1 MELTITSSTSRSRG
15 PNNER
20 KNVAASEKQLESMVH
35 RLAQEGGKWPFLT
48 PRLENATEKT
58 REDAPLLVKQIWD
71 FLEEQLGIA
80 EKKEMTVGRFV
91 TAANEVTIGGFW
103 REHARGELR
112 TRRDHEILEFLSP
125 CWGKEFLTEVYS
137 AKETIFK
144 AFIQEVLNMPISL
157 LLALYLVY
165 PRHLFNMG
173 PAYMFSRGVD
183 TLRIDGYLTLVLLT
197 HGELASFHRLMR
209 YGEPLSMGRT
219 HSSIETYSYKC
230 AAGLKTLLVQYL
242 LMQNRHLTGEEKSP
256 KTREEWRRANAGMPL
271 LTDLCLAMR
280 SDPMG
285 MIRGLGEVVTCIYGP
300 AVTFAF
306 PDPLVTAYRYSVTHV
321 SLISVLD
328 GTTINWCQQ
337 EVLRAQM
344 SNTVLFGKVKDPELI
359 VYSFRGQL
367 QCRMGGKREGPIETY
382 PKFWN
387 LNPLTANGREIL
399 RIPAWTKSFELVKK
413 ELEAILEK
421 EVLPAS
427 IPEFPIVRRLT
438 LGMNSSLV
446 VPSPYARTTT
456 EERQKEF
463 TDGWD
468 PLFIGY
474 TAAIYFHTSDAKINS
489 WTTQAKKMRGSMP
502 PKFEV
507 RDALRVLERASLE
520 NQLPA
525 WDDGRM
531 IVNEGHIALKADEML
546 FATRRYRA
554 PYGLEQVE
562 RNQEGKKLDAAGPLY
577 VALTEHKGTNPTT
590 PSPLSVDT
598 TGDKRSG
605 TVEDRFKRIL
615 ERREAESGD
624 ESMDETLSEA
634 GEDMDVG
641 NTPEQKPAEEEF
653 TAQELLKDL
662 SEENWA
668 DTPTPPLTSSPRKDP
683 EMSLTSEN
691 PNMGMIFLSAERREK
706 NTFEGNRDAFL
717 GTLDKDA
724 WQEFLS
730 DFNREVDENTTL
742 DNFKEELWDT
752 VVKFGE
758 PVLMGTG
765 LEEKARGELLSKM
778 VELRKTSKKTRED
791 KCKDSS
797 TPKQKTDNK
806 IIKYTRGDKVGTSN
820 MIKSTNILKA
830 RAGGRQELVGEKEV
844 ESVMITTTPPNKDVR
859 SRKRKRDV
867 EGLGSPSADAPMT
880 APMVLARWKTA
891 AYKSRYEPRKL
902 LDIEKEMEN
911 RTSSVTE
918 EDFKPQRIKMKRGS
932 TSGQTW
938 EVDVGKE
945 WVSSEHQAIGK
956 QVTSDPLEKN
966 KTRNT
971 SRPWWIALGTL
982 KEMEDCLKKL
992 NSGVARKRHSWAT
1005 QQKAEVN
1012 KIELANQLKRSWQ
1025 NLLKDH
1031 FEEAMM
1037 TPSSAPP
1044 LMANPFIRTVG
1055 QLMFAWSL
1063 LGIEVETLTSYDKLK
1078 LGGKNL
1084 EIYRMLMQHV
1094 ARDNPGLSLARR
1106 KDATCF
1112 LRWTMSMMTDS
1123 TILACHQ
1130 KAVGSKTLERRVS
1143 TVILNVYQ
1151 STGIERE
1158 DGSRQS
1164 LESHRKLD
1172 EIRRFY
1178 NKKFE
1183 EKYDVHRNLAS
1194 SGEYLKVNK
1203 KREYQYVS
1211 GVMGMAY
1218 NPFLDLK
1225 AGGAHRN
1232 YEVAELLK
1240 FWTEKI
1246 MEIDTVERERPS
1258 LGLILE
1264 RTPEVISVPRSSKRV
1279 ELKMGNGN
1287 GVLTTNL
1294 EVVWKLLRPSWC
1306 PHPHASL
1313 IEEVTERVR
1322 LALTEDEDL
1331 ATLSIVHRLILP
1343 QMKES
1348 SEVTSG
1354 TGSVKRMEPGSC
1366 LDSTCS
1372 NGEHTCDGR
1381 SCVRIQSFQKGN
1393 HLV

>member
-1 MELTITSSTSRSRG
+1 MDEKLR
-15 PNNER
+15 
-20 KNVAASEKQLESMVH
+20 ASE
-35 RLAQEGGKWPFLT
+35 
-48 PRLENATEKT
+48 
-58 REDAPLLVKQIWD
+58 
-71 FLEEQLGIA
+71 
-80 EKKEMTVGRFV
+80 
-91 TAANEVTIGGFW
+91 
-103 REHARGELR
+103 
-112 TRRDHEILEFLSP
+112 
-125 CWGKEFLTEVYS
+125 
-137 AKETIFK
+137 
-144 AFIQEVLNMPISL
+144 
-157 LLALYLVY
+157 
-165 PRHLFNMG
+165 
-173 PAYMFSRGVD
+173 
-183 TLRIDGYLTLVLLT
+183 
-197 HGELASFHRLMR
+197 
-209 YGEPLSMGRT
+209 
-219 HSSIETYSYKC
+219 
-230 AAGLKTLLVQYL
+230 
-242 LMQNRHLTGEEKSP
+242 
-256 KTREEWRRANAGMPL
+256 
-271 LTDLCLAMR
+271 
-280 SDPMG
+280 
-285 MIRGLGEVVTCIYGP
+285 
-300 AVTFAF
+300 
-306 PDPLVTAYRYSVTHV
+306 
-321 SLISVLD
+321 
-328 GTTINWCQQ
+328 
-337 EVLRAQM
+337 
-344 SNTVLFGKVKDPELI
+344 
-359 VYSFRGQL
+359 
-367 QCRMGGKREGPIETY
+367 
-382 PKFWN
+382 
-387 LNPLTANGREIL
+387 
-399 RIPAWTKSFELVKK
+399 K

-427 IPEFPIVRRLT
+427 IPEFPIVRRMT

-531 IVNEGHIALKADEML
+531 IVNEGQIALKADEML

-598 TGDKRSG
+598 PGDKRSG
-605 TVEDRFKRIL
+605 TVEDQFKGIL

-634 GEDMDVG
+634 GEDMEVG

-730 DFNREVDENTTL
+730 DFNREVDEDTTL

-867 EGLGSPSADAPMT
+867 EGLGSPSADAVSEKDLRET

-891 AYKSRYEPRKL
+891 AYKSSYEPRKL

-911 RTSSVTE
+911 PTSSVTE

-932 TSGQTW
+932 MSGQTW

-971 SRPWWIALGTL
+971 SRPWWITLGTL
-982 KEMEDCLKKL
+982 EEMEDCLKKL
-992 NSGVARKRHSWAT
+992 NSGVARKRHNWAT

-1025 NLLKDH
+1025 HLLKDH
-1031 FEEAMM
+1031 FEEAMR

-1044 LMANPFIRTVG
+1044 LMANPFIRTAG

-1063 LGIEVETLTSYDKLK
+1063 LGIELETLTSYDKLK

-1094 ARDNPGLSLARR
+1094 ARDNSGLSLARR

-1183 EKYDVHRNLAS
+1183 EKHDVHRNLAS
-1194 SGEYLKVNK
+1194 SGEYLKLNK
-1203 KREYQYVS
+1203 KGEYQYVS

-1225 AGGAHRN
+1225 
-1232 YEVAELLK
+1232 
-1240 FWTEKI
+1240 
-1246 MEIDTVERERPS
+1246 
-1258 LGLILE
+1258 
-1264 RTPEVISVPRSSKRV
+1264 PEVPTETMRWRSY
-1279 ELKMGNGN
+1279 
-1287 GVLTTNL
+1287 
-1294 EVVWKLLRPSWC
+1294 
-1306 PHPHASL
+1306 
-1313 IEEVTERVR
+1313 
-1322 LALTEDEDL
+1322 
-1331 ATLSIVHRLILP
+1331 
-1343 QMKES
+1343 
-1348 SEVTSG
+1348 
-1354 TGSVKRMEPGSC
+1354 
-1366 LDSTCS
+1366 
-1372 NGEHTCDGR
+1372 
-1381 SCVRIQSFQKGN
+1381 
-1393 HLV
+1393 

>member
-1 MELTITSSTSRSRG
+1 M
-15 PNNER
+15 
-20 KNVAASEKQLESMVH
+20 
-35 RLAQEGGKWPFLT
+35 
-48 PRLENATEKT
+48 
-58 REDAPLLVKQIWD
+58 
-71 FLEEQLGIA
+71 
-80 EKKEMTVGRFV
+80 
-91 TAANEVTIGGFW
+91 AANEVTIGGIW
-103 REHARGELR
+103 REHAKGELR
-112 TRRDHEILEFLSP
+112 TRRDHEILEFLRP
-125 CWGKEFLTEVYS
+125 CWGKEFLAGVYS
-137 AKETIFK
+137 ARETIFK

-165 PRHLFNMG
+165 PRYLFNMG

-256 KTREEWRRANAGMPL
+256 KTGEEWRRVNGGMPL

-306 PDPLVTAYRYSVTHV
+306 PDPLVTAYRYSVTHM

-328 GTTINWCQQ
+328 GPTLNWCQQ

-344 SNTVLFGKVKDPELI
+344 SNTVLFGKVKDPELV

-421 EVLPAS
+421 EVLPAN
-427 IPEFPIVRRLT
+427 IPEFPIVRRMT

-446 VPSPYARTTT
+446 VPSPFARTTT
-456 EERQKEF
+456 EEQQKEF

-507 RDALRVLERASLE
+507 RDALRVLERTSLE

-531 IVNEGHIALKADEML
+531 IVNEGHIALKADDML

-554 PYGLEQVE
+554 PYGLEQVD
-562 RNQEGKKLDAAGPLY
+562 RSQEGKKLDAAGPLY
-577 VALTEHKGTNPTT
+577 VALTEHEGTNPTT

-598 TGDKRSG
+598 PGDKRSG
-605 TVEDRFKRIL
+605 TVEDRFRRIL
-615 ERREAESGD
+615 ERREVESGD
-624 ESMDETLSEA
+624 ESMEETLSEA
-634 GEDMDVG
+634 GEDMEVG

-683 EMSLTSEN
+683 ELSLTSEN

-706 NTFEGNRDAFL
+706 NTFKGNRDAFL
-717 GTLDKDA
+717 GTLGKDA

-730 DFNREVDENTTL
+730 DFNREVDEDSTL

-778 VELRKTSKKTRED
+778 VELRKTSRKTRED
-791 KCKDSS
+791 NCKDSS

-830 RAGGRQELVGEKEV
+830 RAGGRQELAGEK
-844 ESVMITTTPPNKDVR
+844 
-859 SRKRKRDV
+859 
-867 EGLGSPSADAPMT
+867 
-880 APMVLARWKTA
+880 
-891 AYKSRYEPRKL
+891 
-902 LDIEKEMEN
+902 
-911 RTSSVTE
+911 
-918 EDFKPQRIKMKRGS
+918 
-932 TSGQTW
+932 
-938 EVDVGKE
+938 
-945 WVSSEHQAIGK
+945 
-956 QVTSDPLEKN
+956 
-966 KTRNT
+966 
-971 SRPWWIALGTL
+971 
-982 KEMEDCLKKL
+982 
-992 NSGVARKRHSWAT
+992 
-1005 QQKAEVN
+1005 
-1012 KIELANQLKRSWQ
+1012 
-1025 NLLKDH
+1025 
-1031 FEEAMM
+1031 
-1037 TPSSAPP
+1037 
-1044 LMANPFIRTVG
+1044 
-1055 QLMFAWSL
+1055 
-1063 LGIEVETLTSYDKLK
+1063 
-1078 LGGKNL
+1078 
-1084 EIYRMLMQHV
+1084 
-1094 ARDNPGLSLARR
+1094 
-1106 KDATCF
+1106 
-1112 LRWTMSMMTDS
+1112 
-1123 TILACHQ
+1123 
-1130 KAVGSKTLERRVS
+1130 
-1143 TVILNVYQ
+1143 
-1151 STGIERE
+1151 
-1158 DGSRQS
+1158 
-1164 LESHRKLD
+1164 
-1172 EIRRFY
+1172 
-1178 NKKFE
+1178 
-1183 EKYDVHRNLAS
+1183 
-1194 SGEYLKVNK
+1194 
-1203 KREYQYVS
+1203 
-1211 GVMGMAY
+1211 
-1218 NPFLDLK
+1218 
-1225 AGGAHRN
+1225 
-1232 YEVAELLK
+1232 
-1240 FWTEKI
+1240 
-1246 MEIDTVERERPS
+1246 
-1258 LGLILE
+1258 
-1264 RTPEVISVPRSSKRV
+1264 
-1279 ELKMGNGN
+1279 
-1287 GVLTTNL
+1287 
-1294 EVVWKLLRPSWC
+1294 
-1306 PHPHASL
+1306 
-1313 IEEVTERVR
+1313 
-1322 LALTEDEDL
+1322 
-1331 ATLSIVHRLILP
+1331 
-1343 QMKES
+1343 
-1348 SEVTSG
+1348 
-1354 TGSVKRMEPGSC
+1354 
-1366 LDSTCS
+1366 
-1372 NGEHTCDGR
+1372 
-1381 SCVRIQSFQKGN
+1381 
-1393 HLV
+1393 